1 MQAGWRL
8 SAQGEAESISAGELN
23 ALRITDG
30 STQSVFSYKSVTCF
44 TKISVS
50 PFFTRK
56 LQLFIDS
63 YKELLYYYA
72 HNLIM
77 GDEEKRKCTSLAKRA
92 FVTVQEGA
100 GGDIEDGLG
109 ADGLRCL
116 HLGRPGA
123 PVTVLE
129 Y

>member
-1 MQAGWRL
+1 ML
-8 SAQGEAESISAGELN
+8 I
-23 ALRITDG
+23 
-30 STQSVFSYKSVTCF
+30 SVTYF
-44 TKISVS
+44 IKISVF

-56 LQLFIDS
+56 LQLFVDS
-63 YKELLYYYA
+63 YKELLYYHAYS
-72 HNLIM
+72 LILS
-77 GDEEKRKCTSLAKRA
+77 DEEKSKCTSLAKRA

>member
-1 MQAGWRL
+1 MQ
-8 SAQGEAESISAGELN
+8 I
-23 ALRITDG
+23 
-30 STQSVFSYKSVTCF
+30 SVTCF
-44 TKISVS
+44 TKISGS
-50 PFFTRK
+50 SFFTSK
-56 LQLFIDS
+56 LQLFVDS

-72 HNLIM
+72 HNLIT
-77 GDEEKRKCTSLAKRA
+77 GDEEKSKCTSLAKRA
-92 FVTVQEGA
+92 FVMVQEGA

>member
-1 MQAGWRL
+1 MDTIG
-8 SAQGEAESISAGELN
+8 
-23 ALRITDG
+23 ITNF
-30 STQSVFSYKSVTCF
+30 TQISVTYF
-44 TKISVS
+44 TKSLTS
-50 PFFTRK
+50 SFSTRK
-56 LQLFIDS
+56 PQFFVDS
-63 YKELLYYYA
+63 YKELLYYHA
-72 HNLIM
+72 HNLILS
-77 GDEEKRKCTSLAKRA
+77 DEEKSKCTSLAKRA
-92 FVTVQEGA
+92 FILVREGA

>member
-1 MQAGWRL
+1 ML
-8 SAQGEAESISAGELN
+8 I
-23 ALRITDG
+23 
-30 STQSVFSYKSVTCF
+30 SVTCF

-50 PFFTRK
+50 PFSARK
-56 LQLFIDS
+56 LQLFVDS
-63 YKELLYYYA
+63 YKELLYYHA
-72 HNLIM
+72 HNLIT
-77 GDEEKRKCTSLAKRA
+77 GDEEKSKCTSLAKRA

-100 GGDIEDGLG
+100 GGYIEDGLG
-109 ADGLRCL
+109 ADGLRCM

>member
-1 MQAGWRL
+1 MLKKKAVHIASGKSGYRRYYQFPA
-8 SAQGEAESISAGELN
+8 ISV
-23 ALRITDG
+23 IYF
-30 STQSVFSYKSVTCF
+30 TQSALYTFL
-44 TKISVS
+44 
-50 PFFTRK
+50 TRK

-63 YKELLYYYA
+63 YKELLYYHA
-72 HNLIM
+72 HNLIT
-77 GDEEKRKCTSLAKRA
+77 GDEEKSKCTSLAKRA

>member
-1 MQAGWRL
+1 M
-8 SAQGEAESISAGELN
+8 
-23 ALRITDG
+23 
-30 STQSVFSYKSVTCF
+30 
-44 TKISVS
+44 
-50 PFFTRK
+50 
-56 LQLFIDS
+56 
-63 YKELLYYYA
+63 LYHFA

-77 GDEEKRKCTSLAKRA
+77 GDEEKSKCTSLAQRA
-92 FVTVQEGA
+92 FVMVQEGA

-109 ADGLRCL
+109 ADWLRCL

>member
-1 MQAGWRL
+1 MR
-8 SAQGEAESISAGELN
+8 N
-23 ALRITDG
+23 VTNFVDG
-30 STQSVFSYKSVTCF
+30 FS
-44 TKISVS
+44 
-50 PFFTRK
+50 
-56 LQLFIDS
+56 QM
-63 YKELLYYYA
+63 LYYHA

-77 GDEEKRKCTSLAKRA
+77 GDEEKSKCTSLAKRA

-109 ADGLRCL
+109 ADGLRCM

-123 PVTVLE
+123 PVTVPE

>member
-1 MQAGWRL
+1 M
-8 SAQGEAESISAGELN
+8 
-23 ALRITDG
+23 
-30 STQSVFSYKSVTCF
+30 SVLLAATKIFLQISVTYF
-44 TKISVS
+44 TKSLTS
-50 PFFTRK
+50 LFSTRK
-56 LQLFIDS
+56 LQLFVDS
-63 YKELLYYYA
+63 YKELLYYHA

-77 GDEEKRKCTSLAKRA
+77 GDEEKSKCTSLAQRA
-92 FVTVQEGA
+92 LVMVQEGA

-116 HLGRPGA
+116 HLGRSGA

>member
-1 MQAGWRL
+1 MQ
-8 SAQGEAESISAGELN
+8 I
-23 ALRITDG
+23 
-30 STQSVFSYKSVTCF
+30 SVTYF
-44 TKISVS
+44 TKSALYTFS
-50 PFFTRK
+50 ARK
-56 LQLFIDS
+56 LQFFVDS
-63 YKELLYYYA
+63 YKELLYYRA

-77 GDEEKRKCTSLAKRA
+77 GDEEKSKCTSLAKRA

-109 ADGLRCL
+109 ADGLRCWY
-116 HLGRPGA
+116 LGRPGA

>member
-1 MQAGWRL
+1 MGTA
-8 SAQGEAESISAGELN
+8 ANKIISI
-23 ALRITDG
+23 
-30 STQSVFSYKSVTCF
+30 SVTCF
-44 TKISVS
+44 TKISIS
-50 PFFTRK
+50 SFSTRK
-56 LQLFIDS
+56 PQLFVDS

-72 HNLIM
+72 HNLIT
-77 GDEEKRKCTSLAKRA
+77 GDEEKSKCTSLAKRA
-92 FVTVQEGA
+92 FVMVQEGA

>member
-1 MQAGWRL
+1 MDTIGTAANNIML
-8 SAQGEAESISAGELN
+8 I
-23 ALRITDG
+23 
-30 STQSVFSYKSVTCF
+30 SVTCF

-50 PFFTRK
+50 PFSSKK
-56 LQLFIDS
+56 LQFFVDS
-63 YKELLYYYA
+63 YKELLYYHA

-77 GDEEKRKCTSLAKRA
+77 GDEEKSKCTSLAKRA
-92 FVTVQEGA
+92 FVMVQEGA

-109 ADGLRCL
+109 ADGLRCM